1 MKKETFTQYLEIG
14 AGLSDINTRS
24 YNSFRPKNSLGIEV
38 ESFTYFKK
46 IMWLALYFRNLMLCV
61 LSRVQY
67 CKLSCKC
74 CEHSFV
80 RSCAHFLQY
89 IEVLTYL

>member
-24 YNSFRPKNSLGIEV
+24 YNSFRPKNPLGIEV

-46 IMWLALYFRNLMLCV
+46 RIWLILYFRN
-61 LSRVQY
+61 
-67 CKLSCKC
+67 
-74 CEHSFV
+74 
-80 RSCAHFLQY
+80 
-89 IEVLTYL
+89 